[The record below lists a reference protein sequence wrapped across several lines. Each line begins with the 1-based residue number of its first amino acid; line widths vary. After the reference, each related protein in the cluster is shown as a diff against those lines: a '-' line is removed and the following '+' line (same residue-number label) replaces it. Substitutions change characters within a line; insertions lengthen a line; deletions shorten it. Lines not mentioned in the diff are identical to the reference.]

1 MTEIHTVIIEREREC
16 YTVERIMREIH
27 TVDHR
32 KIYRDTVDRI
42 MKEIYNVDN
51 RKGERCT
58 VERIKR
64 ERYTVE
70 RILRETKN
78 QESKKDKI
86 H

>member
-1 MTEIHTVIIEREREC
+1 
-16 YTVERIMREIH
+16 
-27 TVDHR
+27 
-32 KIYRDTVDRI
+32 

-64 ERYTVE
+64 ERYTVK
-70 RILRETKN
+70 RILRKTKN
-78 QESKKDKI
+78 QESKKDKDSLWTE